1 MAEATLVEPKI
12 KAGAELLQSL
22 DSALGDVFAAFWY
35 RDPDTDDWRLLIG
48 SDAVDREGS
57 TVANG
62 HLVAI
67 LNSRE
72 VGLSLFELA
81 LVGRNHPLVLMLKG
95 LPKTGHIT
103 LPVPLHV
110 YRAMVGNHYIE
121 DAYVYRI
128 T

>member
-1 MAEATLVEPKI
+1 MAEAILVEPKI
-12 KAGAELLQSL
+12 KAGAELLHIL
-22 DSALGDVFAAFWY
+22 DTALGDVFAAFWY
-35 RDPDTDDWRLLIG
+35 RDPDTEDWRLLIG
-48 SDAVDREGS
+48 SDVVDREGP

-72 VGLSLFELA
+72 IGLSLFELA
-81 LVGRNHPLVLMLKG
+81 LVGRNHPLVLMLKS
-95 LPKTGHIT
+95 LPKTGRKT
-103 LPVPLHV
+103 LSTPMHV

-121 DAYVYRI
+121 DAYIYRI

>member
-1 MAEATLVEPKI
+1 MADATLVEPKI
-12 KAGAELLQSL
+12 KAGAELLHTL

-35 RDPDTDDWRLLIG
+35 RDPDTEEWRLLIG
-48 SDAVDREGS
+48 SDVVDREGP
-57 TVANG
+57 TPANR

-72 VGLSLFELA
+72 LGLSPFEIA

-95 LPKTGHIT
+95 VPKTGRIT
-103 LPVPLHV
+103 LPVPMHV

-121 DAYVYRI
+121 DAYIYRS